1 MVKTERQIK
10 YDRLSILILALV
22 AVALLFLLTVDTG
35 RAEIDVYG
43 IAYNNTIVWNW
54 SEENV
59 LNIAIDGKMVE
70 NFDNNSLSYQQTFD
84 KDIYP
89 TAHRIIVY
97 SIDDNGYNITMT
109 IIPSDGW
116 NNIGKMIWLYLFLF
130 FALITLVV
138 SFWTK
143 EGFISVIAFI
153 FSLIGYGLTI
163 NQSFEFGIVYMVMM
177 MVSIGLAFQD

>member
-10 YDRLSILILALV
+10 YDRLSVLILALV

-54 SEENV
+54 SEENI
-59 LNIAIDGKMVE
+59 LSIAVDDKIIE
-70 NFDNNSLSYQQTFD
+70 NFDNHSLSYQQTFD
-84 KDIYP
+84 NDIYP
-89 TAHRIIVY
+89 TAHKIGVY
-97 SIDDNGYNITMT
+97 SLDDNGYNITVT
-109 IIPSDGW
+109 NIPSNGW
-116 NNIGKMIWLYLFLF
+116 DNIGKMIWLYLFLF
-130 FALITLVV
+130 FALIALVI
-138 SFWTK
+138 SFWAK

-163 NQSFEFGIVYMVMM
+163 NQSFEFGIVYMIMM